1 MCVLTAS
8 VVASAGV
15 GGAWEVVDSGICL
28 YPRSF
33 ETRSFKAEVF
43 NSLVGACSVPTCAIE
58 GVSPIDIGI
67 VVKVS
72 QGLIKVGSMDYEQF
86 LGYRFKNRVTNL

>member
-8 VVASAGV
+8 VVAGAGV
-15 GGAWEVVDSGICL
+15 GGAWEVVDSGICS

-33 ETRSFKAEVF
+33 ETRSFKAEAF
-43 NSLVGACSVPTCAIE
+43 NSLVGAWLVLAFASE

-67 VVKVS
+67 VVEGS
-72 QGLIKVGSMDYEQF
+72 QGIIKSHKYGLRTIS
-86 LGYRFKNRVTNL
+86 